1 MDEMLH
7 GNGCNNLHAKYFL
20 YSQSQNKLQ
29 FNLKIVAQKKNKRV
43 VLIAVLFTAAL
54 LVYLLKPVLFDS
66 KSEIP
71 KPEEKTINMEPQF
84 AKEGL
89 MAITTVSKDTIK
101 VVEIEIADNDP
112 ERSQG
117 MMYRS
122 SMSYDRAMLF
132 IMEYE
137 REQSFWMRNTKMS
150 LDILYVNGNQEIVT
164 IYKHTQPYSQSP
176 IPSFKRAKYVVE
188 TAAGFCDKFGI
199 EEGNLIAFQRVD

>member
-7 GNGCNNLHAKYFL
+7 GNECNNLDAKYFL
-20 YSQSQNKLQ
+20 YSQCQNKLR
-29 FNLKIVAQKKNKRV
+29 FNLKIVAQMKSKKTV
-43 VLIAVLFTAAL
+43 VISIILIIALNIFLFSK
-54 LVYLLKPVLFDS
+54 YFDS
-66 KSEIP
+66 KKAPP
-71 KPEEKTINMEPQF
+71 KPSEKTITMEPQF

-89 MAITTVSKDTIK
+89 MAFTTASKDTIK

-117 MMYRS
+117 MMYRT

-150 LDILYVNGNQEIVT
+150 LDILYVNGNHEIVT

-199 EEGNLIAFQRVD
+199 VEGNLIAFQRVE